1 MIFSSRTER
10 LKRQTIQ
17 SKYDLIFN
25 NQPILTL
32 SEDGMIKEVSE
43 ALLEKLGYQR
53 HELINKPYKTIL
65 KTTLSFANHGIENS
79 ASDEVMA
86 ISKNK
91 QSLWFQ
97 SHLLHSFEQPHNSG
111 VHDVTSVLVL
121 HDITNYKQENSDFEG
136 KIDAIDRSQA
146 VIEFNMDGTIIHANG
161 NFLKVMGYEL
171 SEIVGQHHSM
181 FAEPDYARSKEYK
194 CFWQSLNQGEFST
207 GEYKRL
213 GKGGKEIWIHAS
225 YNPIFNAQG
234 QPYKV
239 VKYAS
244 DITPSKLQAADFQG
258 QLQAISKSQAVIEF
272 NMDGTIINA
281 NENFLLTLGYTLSEI
296 VGQHHSMFAEPD
308 YAASNEYK
316 DFWADL
322 NAGNFKSGEFL
333 RRGKN
338 GKEVWIQASYNP
350 ILDLNGKPFKVVKYA
365 SDITAQ
371 KAQAANYEGQLQAI
385 SKSQAIIEF
394 NMDGTIIT
402 ANENFLQTTGYTL
415 AEIQGQHH
423 SMFAEPD
430 YANSQAYADFWHQ
443 LNQGKFDSGEYQRIG
458 KNGKKIWIQATY
470 NPIFDARG
478 KPFKVVKFA
487 TDITTQKQQ
496 GADFAGQLA
505 AIHKS
510 QAVIEFN
517 MDGTIID
524 ANENF
529 LATTGYTLD
538 EIRGKHH
545 KMFALPEYANSV
557 EYQQFWQH
565 LNQGQFDSGE
575 YQRLG
580 KGGKEI
586 WIQASY
592 NPIFDSDGTPFKV
605 VKYATDI
612 TNRKHAIL
620 SIKSA
625 IMALAEGQLNHGIDD
640 DLGDEFNIL
649 KDAMNG
655 LMNNLNSMVLEI
667 TQASNQVYQGAQ
679 SIASG
684 NEQLNRRT
692 ENQGA
697 SFEETASTMEQLT
710 TTVQQNA
717 KSAKDVSLHAE
728 EVMKKAQQGGET
740 VSSAVNAMSDIEAC
754 SSSISDII
762 GVIDEIAFQTNLLA
776 LNASVE
782 AARAG
787 EAGRGFAV
795 VASEVRNLAQ
805 RSASAAKEIKG
816 LIQDSSEAVSK
827 GSLLVAASGDTF
839 KQLVTVVQEVNLM
852 ISEITEASQEQ
863 SDGVA
868 AVSSTIAQM
877 DNETQQNIH
886 LVEQSTHASQVMIQ
900 QAQHLLQQV
909 SNFKTS
915 SKQELLLAPESKGAL
930 RLNVG

>member
-10 LKRQTIQ
+10 LKRQAIQ
-17 SKYDLIFN
+17 TKYDLIFN
-25 NQPILTL
+25 QQYMLEVND
-32 SEDGMIKEVSE
+32 DGMITEVSN
-43 ALLEKLGYQR
+43 ALLDKLGFQR
-53 HELINKPYKTIL
+53 QALINRPYSTIL
-65 KTTLSFANHGIENS
+65 KTTLNLDFHTTNNNS
-79 ASDEVMA
+79 LSEIQVLD
-86 ISKNK
+86 KTK
-91 QSLWFQ
+91 TPLWFQ
-97 SHLLHSFEQPHNSG
+97 ITTLTAAGLAPNSAM
-111 VHDVTSVLVL
+111 SVLVL
-121 HDITNYKQENSDFEG
+121 HDITEYKAKSADFLG
-136 KIDAIDRSQA
+136 KMEAIDKSQA
-146 VIEFNMDGTIIHANG
+146 VIEFNMDGTIIHANE
-161 NFLKVMGYEL
+161 NFLNVMGYEL
-171 SEIVGQHHSM
+171 SEIVGKHHSM
-181 FAEPDYARSKEYK
+181 FADPEYAQSDEYQQ
-194 CFWQSLNQGEFST
+194 FWQRLNQGSFST

-213 GKGGKEIWIHAS
+213 GKAGKEVWINAS
-225 YNPIFNAQG
+225 YNPIFDAQG
-234 QPYKV
+234 KPYKV

-244 DITPSKLQAADFQG
+244 DITSSMLQSADFKG

-272 NMDGTIINA
+272 NMDGTIIDA
-281 NENFLLTLGYTLSEI
+281 NDNFLQTMGYTLEEI
-296 VGQHHSMFAEPD
+296 KGRHHSMFAEPE
-308 YAASNEYK
+308 YADSQEYRE
-316 DFWADL
+316 FWANL
-322 NAGNFKSGEFL
+322 NTGQFSSGEYL

-365 SDITAQ
+365 SDITSQ
-371 KAQAANYEGQLQAI
+371 KVQAANYEGQLRAI

-415 AEIQGQHH
+415 EEIQGQHH
-423 SMFAEPD
+423 SMFAEPS
-430 YANSQAYADFWHQ
+430 YAQSQAYADFWQQ
-443 LNQGKFDSGEYQRIG
+443 LNQGKFDSGEYPRVG

-470 NPIFDARG
+470 NPIFDSKG

-487 TDITTQKQQ
+487 SDITQQKLQ

-538 EIRGKHH
+538 EIQGKHH
-545 KMFALPEYANSV
+545 KMFALPDYANSP
-557 EYQQFWQH
+557 EYQHFWQR
-565 LNQGQFDSGE
+565 LNQGKFDSGE
-575 YQRLG
+575 YQRIG

-592 NPIFDSDGTPFKV
+592 NPIFNADGIPFKV

-612 TNRKHAIL
+612 TVRKHAIS
-620 SIKSA
+620 SIKTA
-625 IMALAEGQLNHGIDD
+625 IMALADGQLNHLIDD
-640 DLGDEFNIL
+640 DLGCEFNTL
-649 KDAMNG
+649 RDAMNG
-655 LMNNLNSMVLEI
+655 LMDNLNSMVLEI
-667 TQASNQVYQGAQ
+667 TEASNQVFQGAQ
-679 SIASG
+679 SIANG
-684 NEQLNRRT
+684 NEELNKRT

-717 KSAKDVSLHAE
+717 KSAKDVSLHAD

-740 VSSAVNAMSDIEAC
+740 VSDAVNAMGDIEAC
-754 SSSISDII
+754 SNSISDII

-839 KQLVTVVQEVNLM
+839 KQLVQVVQEVNLM

-868 AVSSTIAQM
+868 AVSSTIAQL
-877 DNETQQNIH
+877 DNETQRNMH
-886 LVEQSTHASQVMIQ
+886 LVEQSSHASQKMIQ

-909 SNFKTS
+909 ASFKTKS
-915 SKQELLLAPESKGAL
+915 NQELLLAPTPKETL